1 MSAISEWGDERRVF
15 SSVLCGFKSRE
26 DITKDAAARTLNF
39 VILNWRVISTS
50 VTRSEVA

>member
-1 MSAISEWGDERRVF
+1 MF

-39 VILNWRVISTS
+39 VIFKLEGNFDKRYPIRGGIMRGPQWSFFW
-50 VTRSEVA
+50 